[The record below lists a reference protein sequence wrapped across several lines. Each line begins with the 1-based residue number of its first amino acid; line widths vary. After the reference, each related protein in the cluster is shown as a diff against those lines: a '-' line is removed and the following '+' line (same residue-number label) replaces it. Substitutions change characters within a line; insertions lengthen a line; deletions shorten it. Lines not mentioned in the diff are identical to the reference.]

1 MDCCI
6 SLYIFIIFVLL
17 WLFKDYLAPITADFS
32 HRTHAFLSNMLVV
45 KYNIAVADYKKT
57 LFSKIREDVIK
68 NDGHI
73 MEIGSGTG
81 GSLDYYPQ
89 NITVK
94 LTAVEPN
101 SYTKKYLDRRLLK
114 YPHIRL
120 IKYVI
125 NKAEDM
131 KDIPNNSIG
140 CLVSTIVLCSVDDQ
154 EQVFREIRRVLK
166 QGGKYY
172 FMEHVADKDGTTLK
186 WFQDILNAIWGKF
199 FDGCNLNRDTAK
211 MIKKASFKTV
221 HVEEFNAKLDALFI
235 VVRPHIMGYA
245 EK

>member
-1 MDCCI
+1 MDCCL
-6 SLYIFIIFVLL
+6 SLYILIIFVLL
-17 WLFKDYLAPITADFS
+17 WLFKDYLAPITKDFS
-32 HRTHAFLSNMLVV
+32 HRTHAFISHMLVV
-45 KYNIAVADYKKT
+45 TYNKAVADYKKT
-57 LFSKIREDVIK
+57 LFSKICEDVIK

-73 MEIGSGTG
+73 MEIGSGSG
-81 GSLDYYPQ
+81 GSFDYYPQ

-101 SYTKKYLDRRLLK
+101 RHMRKKLDHRLLK
-114 YPHIRL
+114 YPHIKL

-131 KDIPNNSIG
+131 KDIPSNSIG

-154 EQVFREIRRVLK
+154 EQVFREIKRVLK
-166 QGGKYY
+166 PGGKYY
-172 FMEHVADKDGTTLK
+172 FMEHVGDKDGTTLK
-186 WFQDILNAIWGKF
+186 CFQDHLNAIWGKF
-199 FDGCNLNRDTAK
+199 FNGCHLNRDTAT
-211 MIKKASFKTV
+211 MIKKASFKSV